1 MVAQLTKRYMKKLI
15 LLASDLVFVCV
26 ALPLA
31 LYIRL
36 EPSAF
41 LQALNS
47 LSLTHLA
54 VVFFSHL
61 FAFSAFRTYRTIV
74 RLANLFTALR
84 VALAVFLGAVLSFL
98 IANFIVAAPLLP
110 RSTYLIQMLLVVP
123 LCLSTRFSIRIFTRY
138 SRGAEEGIPTLVYGA
153 GLTTDRFLPFVLQ
166 HQKNEIRVVGLIDD
180 DPAKRGS
187 EVQGI
192 RVRGNRSAIP
202 KLVAKYAVKQVILAM
217 PSATG
222 AQLRSIVDSLY
233 ELNLKVKILPAV
245 EDYVNSAEKKEL
257 EFRDINI
264 EDLLRRPPRN
274 INKIAVA
281 KILRGKTVLVTGG
294 GGSIGSELVRQIAA
308 LEPSRLIV
316 NDVSEFS
323 LYQITEEIRG
333 KYPSLELVSN
343 LSNMADAR
351 ACAQLFAAHRIDAV
365 FHACAYKHVPLVEE
379 NVCSAIL
386 NNILSAKNVFEQ
398 AIESGAERVVLIS
411 SDKAVRP
418 TNVMGA
424 TKRVC
429 ELLALWCAENQTQ
442 KHKCAFSAVRFGNVL
457 GSSGSVVPKFVEQI
471 RAGGPVTVTHPDIT
485 RYFMLIP
492 EAVSLVLQAATA
504 SVSGEIFVLNM
515 GEPIKIVDMA
525 KDLIRLMGKQY
536 ATDIKIEYSG
546 LRPGEKLYEELR
558 LENENIIAVTE
569 DFFKLERFTRP
580 DTNFITEVNNIICA
594 AQSYGESRTLRE
606 VVSAFVK
613 KYESPC
619 SGSVSKTGSSLKRFT
634 AAENLSELTH

>member
-1 MVAQLTKRYMKKLI
+1 
-15 LLASDLVFVCV
+15 
-26 ALPLA
+26 
-31 LYIRL
+31 
-36 EPSAF
+36 
-41 LQALNS
+41 
-47 LSLTHLA
+47 
-54 VVFFSHL
+54 
-61 FAFSAFRTYRTIV
+61 
-74 RLANLFTALR
+74 
-84 VALAVFLGAVLSFL
+84 
-98 IANFIVAAPLLP
+98 
-110 RSTYLIQMLLVVP
+110 
-123 LCLSTRFSIRIFTRY
+123 
-138 SRGAEEGIPTLVYGA
+138 
-153 GLTTDRFLPFVLQ
+153 
-166 HQKNEIRVVGLIDD
+166 
-180 DPAKRGS
+180 
-187 EVQGI
+187 
-192 RVRGNRSAIP
+192 
-202 KLVAKYAVKQVILAM
+202 
-217 PSATG
+217 
-222 AQLRSIVDSLY
+222 
-233 ELNLKVKILPAV
+233 
-245 EDYVNSAEKKEL
+245 
-257 EFRDINI
+257 
-264 EDLLRRPPRN
+264 LLRRPPRS

-343 LSNMADAR
+343 LANMADAR
-351 ACAQLFAAHRIDAV
+351 ACAQLFAVHRIDAV

-429 ELLALWCAENQTQ
+429 ELLALWYAENQTQ

-485 RYFMLIP
+485 RFFMLIP

-515 GEPIKIVDMA
+515 GEPIKIADMA
-525 KDLIRLMGKQY
+525 RDLIRLMGKQY
-536 ATDIKIEYSG
+536 GQEIKIEYSG
-546 LRPGEKLYEELR
+546 LRPGEKLYEELQ
-558 LENENIIAVTE
+558 LETENIETVTE
-569 DFFKLERFTRP
+569 DFFKLARLSVPKQDFIISIEDILSRAEDHNAREARKLLFSLIEGYETSGTSEVDKLAGETERHVLPFR
-580 DTNFITEVNNIICA
+580 
-594 AQSYGESRTLRE
+594 
-606 VVSAFVK
+606 VK
-613 KYESPC
+613 QPPAR
-619 SGSVSKTGSSLKRFT
+619 L
-634 AAENLSELTH
+634 